1 MKKRLMALILVLAL
15 AALSLTACGK
25 KENTD
30 SQTGTKTDNQTQ
42 SGSTNSGSSS
52 SDSNKSDSK
61 ASNEVQVVTVWSD
74 AAHSQSIRDAQVEEF
89 NNTIGKEEGIRIEYT
104 IYGSDYADTINVA
117 LMANDGPDLFSPS
130 SNTFAQYV
138 AAGYAVPI
146 SELEGSEALLAKYD
160 KADLL
165 VGDQIF
171 NDKVYTLPFSI
182 ESYKMIIN
190 KDLFDK
196 AGIAEPPKTWDEVR
210 KDAKL
215 ITEASNGEAYGY
227 FLALQSGWT
236 LDHYIYSVSAASL
249 GHFGYDAVT
258 GQYRYSDGLPIVN
271 NILGMIDDGSV
282 FPGYEN
288 MDADTARAQFSAGR
302 VGIVMAASFDV
313 AVYTE
318 QFPAVCNWVVCDPPA
333 IKESGYEYKE
343 MVKAVNIL
351 GVAKKALDAKDT
363 SKIAKVLEFF
373 YADENLAPMYEAGM
387 YVPYRAEVAA
397 MANESSVKGWKEFS
411 TFKDD
416 QKIIRMPD
424 PKGVIKYEGLSARET
439 LAKLFSG
446 GFTEDAATVLKD
458 LDDRLNGGLAGLDP
472 DVLKEYVAPAS
483 YNVHR

>member
-1 MKKRLMALILVLAL
+1 MKKRFLAVLLVLAMTVACL
-15 AALSLTACGK
+15 AACGK
-25 KENTD
+25 KDQTD
-30 SQTGTKTDNQTQ
+30 TQSGSNSGTSSTGNTQ
-42 SGSTNSGSSS
+42 SGSTDSGKT
-52 SDSNKSDSK
+52 DDKA
-61 ASNEVQVVTVWSD
+61 ASNEVQVVRVWSD
-74 AAHSQSIRDAQVEEF
+74 SAHSQSIRDAQVEEF
-89 NNTIGKEEGIRIEYT
+89 NNTIGKEEGIKIEYT

-146 SELEGSEALLAKYD
+146 SDLKGSEALLAKYD

-165 VGDQIF
+165 IGDQIF

-190 KDLFDK
+190 QDLFDK
-196 AGIAEPPKTWDEVR
+196 AGIKEPPKTWDEVR

-249 GHFGYDAVT
+249 GHFGYDTVT
-258 GQYRYSDGLPIVN
+258 GRYRYSDGLPIVN

-288 MDADTARAQFSAGR
+288 MDADTARAQFAAGR

-313 AVYTE
+313 AVYTD
-318 QFPAVCNWVVCDPPA
+318 QFPAVCNWVVCDPPS

-343 MVKAVNIL
+343 MTRAVNIL
-351 GVAKKALDAKDT
+351 AVAKKSLEAKDT

-373 YADENLAPMYEAGM
+373 YSDEKLAPMYEAGM
-387 YVPYRAEVAA
+387 YVPYRSEVVS
-397 MANESSVKGWKEFS
+397 MAKESSVKGWKEFS

-416 QKIIRMPD
+416 QMIIRMPD

-446 GFTEDAATVLKD
+446 GFSEDAATVLKD
-458 LDDRLNGGLAGLDP
+458 LDDRLNGGLDALDP
-472 DVLKEYVAPAS
+472 DVMKEYIAPAS
-483 YNVHR
+483 YNVNR

>member
-1 MKKRLMALILVLAL
+1 MKKRFLALILVLAMTVACL
-15 AALSLTACGK
+15 AACGK
-25 KENTD
+25 KDQTD
-30 SQTGTKTDNQTQ
+30 GTQ
-42 SGSTNSGSSS
+42 SGTQSGTSSTNNSQSGSS
-52 SDSNKSDSK
+52 DSGKTDDK
-61 ASNEVQVVTVWSD
+61 AASNEVQVVTVWSD
-74 AAHSQSIRDAQVEEF
+74 SAHSQSIRDAQVEEF

-146 SELEGSEALLAKYD
+146 SDLEGSEALLAKYD
-160 KADLL
+160 KANLL

-439 LAKLFSG
+439 FAKLFSG

-483 YNVHR
+483 YNVNR